1 MNIATVPYRGWKRNI
16 RLANGQVELIVTQDV
31 GPRIVRFGFIGDQNV
46 FGELPE
52 QMGGTS
58 EKKWMIRG
66 GHRLWVAPEE
76 KPKSYEL
83 DNVPIVIRKIPASA
97 PGASTGAE
105 ALADRPA
112 GRPGG
117 IRTIQAP
124 GPLTRV
130 QKTIAITLA
139 DRRNEVTVVH
149 RLTNKGRQAITLAP
163 WALTV
168 MAKRGMAIIPLPKKI
183 SHAGLLTHNQ
193 NWSLWGYTDLSDPRW
208 TIGPCYILFRQD
220 PRREPNKI
228 GIAHR
233 EGWVAYLRNGLL
245 FIKRFKRIP
254 GATYPDSDVNFETFA
269 NQQIL
274 ELESLGPLVKL
285 RPGQTAAHTETW
297 SLHRGVKAC
306 RTEADIDKYVAPR
319 AKL

>member
-1 MNIATVPYRGWKRNI
+1 MPTIETVPYRGWKRNI
-16 RLANGQVELIVTQDV
+16 RLTNGQVELIVTQGV
-31 GPRIVRFGFIGDQNV
+31 GPRIVRFGFIGAQNV

-52 QMGGTS
+52 QMGGAG

-83 DNVPIVIRKIPASA
+83 DNTPIAIRRIS
-97 PGASTGAE
+97 
-105 ALADRPA
+105 
-112 GRPGG
+112 GG
-117 IRTIQAP
+117 ICAIQAP
-124 GPLTRV
+124 GALTRV

-139 DRRNEVTVVH
+139 ERRNEVTVVH

-163 WALTV
+163 WALSV
-168 MAKRGMAIIPLPKKI
+168 MAKRGMAIIPLPKKMA
-183 SHAGLLTHNQ
+183 HAGLWTHNQ

-208 TIGPCYILFRQD
+208 TIGQRYILFRQD

-274 ELESLGPLVKL
+274 ELESLGPLVTL

-297 SLHRGVKAC
+297 TLHCGVTRLGEALSRSREAC
-306 RTEADIDKYVAPR
+306 RTEADIDQYVAPL
-319 AKL
+319 AKANAE